1 MFDARLVINE
11 NYQTSDAN
19 IYSAGPLSKFKRV
32 LYADKWQHEFVS
44 SHEVG
49 ARLAEMTLAELG
61 PERFRPNNQLLVS
74 DMVLVYRQCK
84 VIYRP
89 VLGDYFYLCVR
100 QPGQPLPYDL
110 SRNMDNYVRT
120 FIGRRE

>member
-1 MFDARLVINE
+1 MFNDAGLVFDARLVINQ

-32 LYADKWQHEFVS
+32 LYADKWHHEFVS

-49 ARLAEMTLAELG
+49 ARLAQMTLAELS
-61 PERFRPNNQLLVS
+61 PVRIRPSDPLQVS
-74 DMVLVYRQCK
+74 DLALVYHECK

-110 SRNMDNYVRT
+110 SRNMDNYV
-120 FIGRRE
+120 